1 MSAAGAVTGNAVY
14 SQLEYKGRKFK
25 VSQWTLD
32 AMDMVSTTA
41 FLKAAEMSRMMGGSE
56 KAVAQREVALARS
69 FALGAFAFDAI
80 VAEFGLDNS
89 DDLLAGFLYKL
100 LEPHDA
106 TVSIQLA
113 MEMVKGDRNAVVDAV
128 RSANPL
134 NGQQKDKTGLTG
146 QSTPAV
152 PSTEA
157 GNLSGMPGETS
168 SQ

>member
-14 SQLEYKGRKFK
+14 SQLDYKGRKFK

-32 AMDMVSTTA
+32 AMDLVCTTA
-41 FLKAAEMSRMMGGSE
+41 FLKAAEMVRMMGGSE
-56 KAVAQREVALARS
+56 KSVAQREVALARS

-106 TVSIQLA
+106 TVSLQLA
-113 MEMVKGDRNAVVDAV
+113 MEMVKGDRNAVVEAV
-128 RSANPL
+128 RSANPQ
-134 NGQQKDKTGLTG
+134 NASQKDKSGLTG
-146 QSTPAV
+146 QSDPAAQ
-152 PSTEA
+152 SNKA
-157 GNLSGMPGETS
+157 GNPSVTPGEAS
-168 SQ
+168 N